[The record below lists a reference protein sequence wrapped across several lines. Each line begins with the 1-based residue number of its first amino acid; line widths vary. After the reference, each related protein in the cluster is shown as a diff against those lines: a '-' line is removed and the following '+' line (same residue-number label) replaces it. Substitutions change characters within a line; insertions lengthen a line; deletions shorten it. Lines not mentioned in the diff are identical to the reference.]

1 MTIPSCGCEALEQNL
16 EKFQLPNADLEV
28 GNLLGPWRMAGGCP
42 FFLPVPS
49 GKLT

>member
-28 GNLLGPWRMAGGCP
+28 GNLLGPWRDGWWLP
-42 FFLPVPS
+42 FFLAS
-49 GKLT
+49 TLW